1 MKSSYEKSISIL
13 NDLIETCKDG
23 QHGFSTAA
31 KDAKDAELARVFS
44 QYAAQRGDYI
54 RELQQRVRALGGD
67 PDTHGSVSG
76 SLHRGWINLKSALTT
91 NEPHAVLAECERGED
106 AAVANY
112 RNALKE
118 QELELESIS
127 LIQRQAAGVQEAHDR
142 IKQLRDS
149 VAYAHNK

>member
-1 MKSSYEKSISIL
+1 MKSTYEKSISIL

-23 QHGFSTAA
+23 QHGFTTAG
-31 KDAKDAELARVFS
+31 KDAKDAELGRVFS
-44 QYAAQRGDYI
+44 HYASQRADYI

-67 PDTHGSVSG
+67 PDKHGSVSG
-76 SLHRGWINLKSALTT
+76 SLHRGWINLKSAMSSD
-91 NEPHAVLAECERGED
+91 EPHAVLAECERGED

-112 RNALKE
+112 RAALNE
-118 QELELESIS
+118 TELDSESRA
-127 LIQRQAAGVQEAHDR
+127 LVQRQASGVQEAHDR

>member
-1 MKSSYEKSISIL
+1 MKISNDKNISVL

-44 QYAAQRGDYI
+44 HYASQRGNYI
-54 RELQQRVRALGGD
+54 AELQQRVRELGGD
-67 PDTHGSVSG
+67 PDKHGSISG
-76 SLHRGWINLKSALTT
+76 SLHRGWMNVKSAVTT

-106 AAVANY
+106 AAVKNY
-112 RNALKE
+112 REAL
-118 QELELESIS
+118 QGAELDMDTRTIV
-127 LIQRQAAGVQEAHDR
+127 QRQAAGVQEAHDR

-149 VAYAHNK
+149 VAYAHK